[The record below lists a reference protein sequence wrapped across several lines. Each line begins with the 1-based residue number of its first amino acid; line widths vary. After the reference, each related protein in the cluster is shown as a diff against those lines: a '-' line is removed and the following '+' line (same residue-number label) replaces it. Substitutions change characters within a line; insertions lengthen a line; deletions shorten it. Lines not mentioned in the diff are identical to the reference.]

1 MFNVRETR
9 VIMFTRGYI
18 MQILID
24 IQYAKM
30 LQHRLLLPKV
40 HSNRPF
46 KINARCPVCGD
57 SKKNK
62 YKTRFWINEVK
73 TKAGEVHLRCSCWN
87 CDLNVSLFQFL
98 KDHEPS
104 LFSQYRV
111 DLFKERNSRER
122 KERPPEPVK
131 ENAANAAP
139 VVVEKEQEEQLFH
152 NITALKEG
160 HVLHKYLDSRKIP
173 HDKWHLLGFTRG
185 WSQMAKTLRPDL
197 YEGEI
202 RQDHPRLV
210 IPIYNKDGLVAV
222 QGRALTNK
230 HAQRYMTIKIDD
242 DFNKIY
248 GTERINED
256 DDVIFVEG
264 PIDSLFLYN
273 CCAIVGGQVSPQNA
287 PYAGHRIW
295 ALDNEARHP
304 DVVKRMQSLIK
315 AGERVVIWDKLPPVI
330 AGKKDINDFVKAGVN
345 AEFIQQY
352 IYDNAVSGLIAT
364 NRLNRWKKI

>member
-1 MFNVRETR
+1 
-9 VIMFTRGYI
+9 

-40 HSNRPF
+40 HSHRPF

-73 TKAGEVHLRCSCWN
+73 SKGGDVHLRCSCWN

-122 KERPPEPVK
+122 KEREPEPV
-131 ENAANAAP
+131 
-139 VVVEKEQEEQLFH
+139 VERETISAIQPEQEKQLFH
-152 NITALKEG
+152 KITDLKDD
-160 HVLHKYLDSRKIP
+160 HVMHKYLDSRKIP
-173 HDKWHLLGFTRG
+173 MDKRHLLGFTRT
-185 WSQMAKTLRPDL
+185 WTAMAKTLRPDL

-202 RQDHPRLV
+202 REDHPRLV
-210 IPIYNKDGLVAV
+210 IPIYNKDGLLAV

-230 HAQRYMTIKIDD
+230 HAQRYMTIKIDE

-295 ALDNEARHP
+295 ALDNEPRHP
-304 DVVKRMQSLIK
+304 DVIKRMQSLIK
-315 AGERVVIWDKLPPVI
+315 AGERVVIWDRLPAAI
-330 AGKKDINDFVKAGVN
+330 KSLKDINDFVKAGAD

-364 NRLNRWKKI
+364 NRLNKWKLN

>member
-1 MFNVRETR
+1 
-9 VIMFTRGYI
+9 

-46 KINARCPVCGD
+46 KINARCPICGD

-73 TKAGEVHLRCSCWN
+73 TKSGELHLRCSCWN
-87 CDLNVSLFQFL
+87 CDYNESLYTFL
-98 KDHEPS
+98 KDHEPA

-122 KERPPEPVK
+122 KEREPEPVVEKK
-131 ENAANAAP
+131 EAT
-139 VVVEKEQEEQLFH
+139 VIEKEQEEQLFY

-160 HVLHKYLDSRKIP
+160 HVMHKYLESRKIP
-173 HDKWHLLGFTRG
+173 KDKWHLLGFTRG
-185 WSQMAKTLRPDL
+185 WTTMAKTLRPDL

-202 RQDHPRLV
+202 KNDHPRLV

-242 DFNKIY
+242 DFDKIY
-248 GTERINED
+248 GTERINEED
-256 DDVIFVEG
+256 PVIFVEG

-273 CCAIVGGQVSPQNA
+273 CCAIVGGQVSPNNA
-287 PYAGHRIW
+287 PYAGNRIW
-295 ALDNEARHP
+295 ALDNECRHP
-304 DVVKRMQSLIK
+304 DVIKRMQTLIR
-315 AGERVVIWDKLPPVI
+315 AGERVVIWDKLPPQI
-330 AGKKDINDFVKAGVN
+330 IGKKDINDFIKAGVS

-352 IYDNAVSGLIAT
+352 IYENAVSGLMAT